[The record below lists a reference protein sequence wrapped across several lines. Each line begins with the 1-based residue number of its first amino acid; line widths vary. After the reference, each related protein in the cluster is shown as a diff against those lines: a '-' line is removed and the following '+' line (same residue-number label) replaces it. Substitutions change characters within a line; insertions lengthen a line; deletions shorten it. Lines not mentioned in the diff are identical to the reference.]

1 MSDWFHQF
9 VRGLGR
15 HAFWLSS
22 SPVVIGAEQTR
33 RDGGYLLAAGNH
45 QSPYDI
51 PLLMRHCARNI
62 DFLSISEVYSNPF
75 VAWFYTSM
83 NAFPLDRSRRDP
95 AAVLTIVRRLQRGRV
110 VCIFPEG
117 RFRRG
122 RESVLHARRIQ
133 SGIGR
138 IAKAAS
144 VPIIPCVI
152 VNSIAYSRVTSW
164 LPIRRTRYGIAFGE
178 PMPPLD
184 DPAETEAKLVEE
196 FVRLR
201 AMLPD
206 FG

>member
-1 MSDWFHQF
+1 MHQA

-15 HAFWLSS
+15 HAFWVSS
-22 SPVVIGAEQTR
+22 SPIVIGAEHTR

-62 DFLSISEVYSNPF
+62 DFLSISEVFSNAI
-75 VAWFYTSM
+75 VAWFYRSM

-95 AAVLTIVRRLQRGRV
+95 ATVLTIVRRLQRGRV
-110 VCIFPEG
+110 LCMFPEG

-122 RESVLHARRIQ
+122 GESVLQTRRIQ

-138 IAKAAS
+138 IAKIAN

-152 VNSIAYSRVTSW
+152 VNSIAYSRFTSW

-184 DPAETEAKLVEE
+184 DPAATEANLVEE
-196 FVRLR
+196 FLRLR
-201 AMLPD
+201 AMLPE
-206 FG
+206 FT